1 MFGGQGVEY
10 PTKEAEEKQTVG
22 VRGKPR
28 ERGIQQAWEGGGVGK
43 RSDEPYPEPLLP
55 SSLPCF
61 LLLAL
66 ITL

>member
-1 MFGGQGVEY
+1 MFGGQGAEY

-28 ERGIQQAWEGGGVGK
+28 ERGIQQAREGTVGK